1 MKKSSYNSH
10 NVVTNDVIDNEV
22 QVISVDENGNVDE
35 ESLEYNEYR
44 NELLFAYRKTKI
56 DNSIVSTFSISNGIC
71 KHIIVIKDNNKER
84 KIKEKEF
91 VVNDNFINGFLIPM
105 IEDYKRE
112 NLISNS
118 NIELLGEEYANLI
131 VNTKLND
138 SLIILGSRV
147 EIANKLQSILMNN
160 KNDLNDNKENKWNE
174 NGVSNFIAIGL
185 LMIATIMLM
194 VGIFYIISI

>member
-1 MKKSSYNSH
+1 MNKDGYNSH

-56 DNSIVSTFSISNGIC
+56 DNSVVSTFSISNGIC
-71 KHIIVIKDNNKER
+71 KHIIVIKDNSKER

-91 VVNDNFINGFLIPM
+91 VVNQNFINGFLIPM
-105 IEDYKRE
+105 VEDYKRE

-118 NIELLGEEYANLI
+118 NIELFGEEYANLI

-138 SLIILGSRV
+138 SLIILGSSV
-147 EIANKLQSILMNN
+147 EVANRLQSILIKN
-160 KNDLNDNKENKWNE
+160 KMDLNDNKESKWNE
-174 NGVSNFIAIGL
+174 NGVSSFIAIGL
-185 LMIATIMLM
+185 LMVATIMLM
-194 VGIFYIISI
+194 VGIFYIISM